1 MNLHEYQAKEL
12 FEEYGLPVS
21 KRGVITNKNQIDD
34 ALSHIN
40 FLNGCVAK
48 VQAHTGGRG
57 KVGGVKLCKTI
68 QDVELFVEEWLGNK
82 IHTIQTDENGLPVNV
97 ISVEELTDINKEL
110 YLSLIVDRGAK
121 SISMIV
127 SEAGGMNIEEVAET
141 TPEKI
146 LKVELNGDFLITKKD
161 TTQLAKTLRFNKNQ
175 SEQFHDIV
183 INCCKIFKDKDLSL
197 LEINPLVIT
206 SKGDLHCL
214 DAKINIDEN
223 ALFRQEALSK
233 KRDPSQ
239 EDPREFEAKQS
250 DLSYVALEGNI
261 GCMVNGAGL
270 AMGTMDTI
278 KLYNGEPANFL
289 DVGGTATK
297 ERVSKAFKLILSD
310 KNVRGILVNIFG
322 GIVRC
327 DLIAQGIVEA
337 ITEISVEI
345 PIVVRL
351 QGNQSL
357 SGKQLLNKSGLN
369 VIGEDSLE
377 LAAKKIVELVK

>member
-12 FEEYGLPVS
+12 FETYGLPVS
-21 KRGVITNKNQIDD
+21 KRGIITDRNNIDE
-34 ALSHIN
+34 ALNLIDFS
-40 FLNGCVAK
+40 NGCVAK

-57 KVGGVKLCKTI
+57 KVGGVKLCSSYE
-68 QDVELFVEEWLGNK
+68 DVIDFVEEWLGKK
-82 IHTIQTDENGLPVNV
+82 IVTIQTDSAGLPINV
-97 ISVEELTDINKEL
+97 ISLEELTNIDKEL
-110 YLSLIVDRGAK
+110 YMSLVVDRGSK

-141 TPEKI
+141 NPEKI
-146 LKVELNGDFLITKKD
+146 LKAQLNENFKISNEEIFKIA
-161 TTQLAKTLRFNKNQ
+161 QLLKLNESQT
-175 SEQFHDIV
+175 EQFKSIV
-183 INCCKIFKDKDLSL
+183 DNCCLLFKDKDLSL

-206 SKGDLHCL
+206 DKGNLHCL

-223 ALFRQEALSK
+223 ALYRQVNLVAL
-233 KRDPSQ
+233 RDASQ
-239 EDPREFEAKQS
+239 EDQREYEAKQS

-278 KLYNGEPANFL
+278 KLYDGEPANFL

-297 ERVSKAFKLILSD
+297 ERVSTAFQLILSD
-310 KNVRGILVNIFG
+310 VNVKGILVNIFG

-327 DLIAQGIVEA
+327 DLIAQGIIDA
-337 ITEISVEI
+337 IKERSVDV

-351 QGNQSL
+351 QGNQSER
-357 SGKQLLNKSGLN
+357 GKKLLNESGLN
-369 VIGEDSLE
+369 VIGEDSLQH
-377 LAAKKIVELVK
+377 AAQKIVELVK

>member
-12 FEEYGLPVS
+12 FERYGMPVS
-21 KRGVITNKNQIDD
+21 KRSLITNKENIEDALNQI
-34 ALSHIN
+34 N
-40 FLNGCVAK
+40 FSDGCVAK

-57 KVGGVKLCKTI
+57 KVGGVKLCSTI
-68 QDVELFVEEWLGNK
+68 EDVKVFADQWLGKN
-82 IHTIQTDENGLPVNV
+82 IVTIQTDNDGLPVNV
-97 ISVEELTDINKEL
+97 ISLEELTNINKEL
-110 YLSLIVDRGAK
+110 YMSLVIDRGSK

-141 TPEKI
+141 NPEKI
-146 LKVELNGDFLITKKD
+146 LKAQLNTDFKISEDEVADIAK
-161 TTQLAKTLRFNKNQ
+161 QLSLNEAQSKEFNEIID
-175 SEQFHDIV
+175 S
-183 INCCKIFKDKDLSL
+183 CCRLFKDKDLSL

-206 SKGDLHCL
+206 DKGYLHCL

-223 ALFRQEALSK
+223 ALYRQEDLTVL
-233 KRDPSQ
+233 RDASQ
-239 EDPREFEAKQS
+239 EDQREYEAKQS
-250 DLSYVALEGNI
+250 DLSYVALDGNI

-297 ERVSKAFKLILSD
+297 ERVSTAFQLILSD
-310 KNVRGILVNIFG
+310 KNVKGILVNIFG

-327 DLIAQGIVEA
+327 DLIAQGIIDA
-337 ITEISVEI
+337 IKERSVDV

-351 QGNQSL
+351 QGNQSDY
-357 SGKQLLNKSGLN
+357 GKELLNQSGLN
-369 VIGEDSLE
+369 VIGEDSLQ
-377 LAAKKIVELVK
+377 LAAQKIVELVK

>member
-40 FLNGCVAK
+40 FLDGCVAK

>member
-12 FEEYGLPVS
+12 FETYGLPVS
-21 KRGVITNKNQIDD
+21 KRGIITDRNNIDE
-34 ALSHIN
+34 ALNLIDFS
-40 FLNGCVAK
+40 NGCVAK

-57 KVGGVKLCKTI
+57 KVGGVKLCSSYE
-68 QDVELFVEEWLGNK
+68 DVIDFVEEWLGKK
-82 IHTIQTDENGLPVNV
+82 IVTIQTDSAGLPVNV
-97 ISVEELTDINKEL
+97 ISLEELTNIDKEL
-110 YLSLIVDRGAK
+110 YMSLVVDRGSK

-141 TPEKI
+141 NPEKI
-146 LKVELNGDFLITKKD
+146 LKAQLNENFKISNEEIFKIA
-161 TTQLAKTLRFNKNQ
+161 QLLALNESQK
-175 SEQFHDIV
+175 EQFKSIV
-183 INCCKIFKDKDLSL
+183 DNCCLLFKDKDLSL

-206 SKGDLHCL
+206 DKGNLHCL

-223 ALFRQEALSK
+223 ALYRQADLVAL
-233 KRDPSQ
+233 RDASQ
-239 EDPREFEAKQS
+239 EDQREYEAKQS

-278 KLYNGEPANFL
+278 KLYDGEPANFL

-297 ERVSKAFKLILSD
+297 ERVSIAFQLILSD
-310 KNVRGILVNIFG
+310 VNVKGILVNIFG

-327 DLIAQGIVEA
+327 DLIAQGIIDA
-337 ITEISVEI
+337 IKERSVDV

-351 QGNQSL
+351 QGNQSEK
-357 SGKQLLNKSGLN
+357 GKKLLNKSGLN
-369 VIGEDSLE
+369 VIGEDSLQH
-377 LAAKKIVELVK
+377 AAQKIVELVK

>member
-34 ALSHIN
+34 ALSHID
-40 FLNGCVAK
+40 FRDGCVAK

-110 YLSLIVDRGAK
+110 YLSLIVDRGVK

-146 LKVELNGDFLITKKD
+146 LKVELNGDFLIPQKD
-161 TTQLAKTLRFNKNQ
+161 TTQLAKTLGFNKNQ

>member
-12 FEEYGLPVS
+12 FERYGMPVS
-21 KRGVITNKNQIDD
+21 KRSLITNKENIEDALNQI
-34 ALSHIN
+34 N
-40 FLNGCVAK
+40 FSDGCVAK

-57 KVGGVKLCKTI
+57 KVGGVKLCSTI
-68 QDVELFVEEWLGNK
+68 EDVKVFVDQWLGKN
-82 IHTIQTDENGLPVNV
+82 IVTIQTDNEGLPVNV
-97 ISVEELTDINKEL
+97 ISLEELTNINKEL
-110 YLSLIVDRGAK
+110 YMSLVIDRGSK

-141 TPEKI
+141 NPEKI
-146 LKVELNGDFLITKKD
+146 LKAQLNTDFTISEDKVADIAKKLSLND
-161 TTQLAKTLRFNKNQ
+161 SQSKEFNEIID
-175 SEQFHDIV
+175 S
-183 INCCKIFKDKDLSL
+183 CCRLFKDKDLSL

-206 SKGDLHCL
+206 DKGYLHCL

-223 ALFRQEALSK
+223 ALYRQEDLTVL
-233 KRDPSQ
+233 RDASQ
-239 EDPREFEAKQS
+239 EDQREYEAKQS
-250 DLSYVALEGNI
+250 DLSYVALDGNI

-297 ERVSKAFKLILSD
+297 ERVSTAFQLILSD
-310 KNVRGILVNIFG
+310 KNVKGILVNIFG

-327 DLIAQGIVEA
+327 DLIAQGIIDA
-337 ITEISVEI
+337 IKERSVDV

-351 QGNQSL
+351 QGNQSDY
-357 SGKQLLNKSGLN
+357 GKELLNQSGLN
-369 VIGEDSLE
+369 VIGEDSLQ
-377 LAAKKIVELVK
+377 LAAQKIVELVR